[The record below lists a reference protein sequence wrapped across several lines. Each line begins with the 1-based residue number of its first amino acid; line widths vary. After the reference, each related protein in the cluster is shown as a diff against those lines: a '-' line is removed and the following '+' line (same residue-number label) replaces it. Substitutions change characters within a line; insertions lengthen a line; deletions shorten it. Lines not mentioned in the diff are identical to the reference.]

1 MYKEQVFHVNHVT
14 EHPGRVTDQV
24 NPDGTH
30 DHIPAEGEIIQQG
43 TPNNAQSRNLMENG
57 IQDAHI
63 GLDLLLLDHYRK
75 VQEYDAHNA
84 LMDSEVLGEEHEI
97 SLTNN
102 LKFPYNQTV
111 DSPTSVPL
119 TTHRKNL
126 FYTVETSV
134 KKHTGEVGEI
144 RVTDKALNGFKL
156 GYTGSATAATITVR
170 VKGGMT

>member
-14 EHPGRVTDQV
+14 EHPGRVTDHV

-43 TPNNAQSRNLMENG
+43 TPNNAQSRNTMEDG

-63 GLDLLLLDHYRK
+63 ALDLLLLDYYRK
-75 VQEYDAHNA
+75 VQEYNAHNA
-84 LMDSEVLGEEHEI
+84 LMDSEVLGEEQDI
-97 SLTNN
+97 SLTND
-102 LKFPYNQTV
+102 LKFPYNKTV
-111 DSPTSVPL
+111 DSPTSVVL
-119 TTHRKNL
+119 KTLRKNL
-126 FYTVETSV
+126 YYSVETTV
-134 KKHTGEVGEI
+134 KKCTGEVGEI

-156 GYTGSATAATITVR
+156 SYTGSATDATITVR